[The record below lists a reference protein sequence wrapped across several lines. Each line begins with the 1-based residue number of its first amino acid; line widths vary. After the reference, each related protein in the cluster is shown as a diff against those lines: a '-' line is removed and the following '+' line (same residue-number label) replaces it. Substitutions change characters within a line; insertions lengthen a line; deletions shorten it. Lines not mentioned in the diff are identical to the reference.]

1 MNELED
7 IKLKILLQEMKL
19 ESPNANFSSRV
30 MDKIMEK
37 DLVLEKIKS
46 ERILGKG
53 FWIILILFVALLV
66 VMFVMQNS
74 ASTTEGILN
83 QFFSGLDEKT
93 SGYTSFFEKLGT
105 IPLSVAGILIAS
117 SVLLFIDRFI
127 SSNMKVFSHI

>member
-19 ESPNANFSSRV
+19 ESPGADFSSRV
-30 MDKIMEK
+30 MDKILEE

-53 FWIILILFVALLV
+53 FWIILILFVALLAA
-66 VMFVMQNS
+66 MFLLQN
-74 ASTTEGILN
+74 TTSETGGQLN
-83 QFFSGLDEKT
+83 QFFSTVNNAT
-93 SGYTSFFEKLGT
+93 SGYQSFFEKLGT
-105 IPLSVAGILIAS
+105 VPLSVAGILIAT

-127 SSNMKVFSHI
+127 SFNMKVFSHI